1 MNMQALMMQA
11 KKMQRDI
18 EKTQNELESKTY
30 EGKSQFVTAIVGGN
44 NKIISIKINT
54 NDITLDDKE
63 LLEDM
68 ILIAVND
75 GLKKISKMKEEKM
88 GKYTGGLGGLF

>member
-1 MNMQALMMQA
+1 MNIQNLMAQA
-11 KKMQRDI
+11 QRVQKDLERANNEI
-18 EKTQNELESKTY
+18 ENTIFEGVSGAVKVTISGKNEV
-30 EGKSQFVTAIVGGN
+30 KSVV
-44 NKIISIKINT
+44 
-54 NDITLDDKE
+54 ITDDSVLSDKE
-63 LLEDM
+63 MLEDM

>member
-1 MNMQALMMQA
+1 MNIQNLMAQA
-11 KKMQRDI
+11 QRVQKDLERANNEI
-18 EKTQNELESKTY
+18 ENTDF
-30 EGKSQFVTAIVGGN
+30 EGVRGAVKVTISGKHEVKSVV
-44 NKIISIKINT
+44 
-54 NDITLDDKE
+54 ITDDSVLSDKE
-63 LLEDM
+63 MLEDM

>member
-1 MNMQALMMQA
+1 MNIQNLMAQA
-11 KKMQRDI
+11 QRVQKDLERANNEI
-18 EKTQNELESKTY
+18 ENTVFEGVSGAVKVTISGKNEV
-30 EGKSQFVTAIVGGN
+30 KSGV
-44 NKIISIKINT
+44 
-54 NDITLDDKE
+54 ITDDNILNDKE
-63 LLEDM
+63 MLEDM